1 MWSGFLGAL
10 LGGGGDRI
18 PAALNWTIAAS
29 TVVSVTEATNSQTIS
44 GINRSITL
52 RITASATATMEYR
65 KNGGSW
71 TSISSGGQVSVAN
84 TNTIEW
90 RMSVGPP
97 GGTVTFSVYNDS
109 AGGTLLDTF
118 ACNWITV

>member
-1 MWSGFLGAL
+1 MWGGLLGAV
-10 LGGGGDRI
+10 LGGGGDFV
-18 PAALNWTIAAS
+18 PGALNWTIASS
-29 TVVSVTEATNSQTIS
+29 TVVSITEATNSQTLA
-44 GINRSITL
+44 GITRAILL
-52 RITASATATMEYR
+52 RITSSATATMEYR

-71 TSISSGGQVSVAN
+71 TSISSGGQVSVSN
-84 TNTIEW
+84 GDTMEW

-118 ACNWITV
+118 ACNWIVV